1 MSYADCIR
9 IRVSIFTPNAFSMRS
24 AISPER
30 LAFPFNKPESAGRDT
45 PSTFAAAVTDNSAGS
60 TISVRMKS
68 PGCGG
73 FFRGISVSNHL
84 VVVFQF
90 QFADIPLGFIN
101 TKGQAPISGNH
112 QTPHSLA
119 VVGQQMGLPV
129 G

>member
-30 LAFPFNKPESAGRDT
+30 LAFPFNKLESAGRDT
-45 PSTFAAAVTDNSAGS
+45 PSAIAAAVTDNPVGS

-73 FFRGISVSNHL
+73 FFRGISVSIHL
-84 VVVFQF
+84 VVVFKI
-90 QFADIPLGFIN
+90 QFADILVTN
-101 TKGQAPISGNH
+101 SKSQASIAGNH
-112 QTPHSLA
+112 QTPRSLA
-119 VVGQQMGLPV
+119 VAGQQMGL
-129 G
+129 

>member
-30 LAFPFNKPESAGRDT
+30 LAFPFNKLESAGRDT
-45 PSTFAAAVTDNSAGS
+45 PSAIAAAVTDNPVGS

-73 FFRGISVSNHL
+73 FFRGISVSIHL
-84 VVVFQF
+84 MVVFKIQF
-90 QFADIPLGFIN
+90 VDILGKSVIGIGAARRM
-101 TKGQAPISGNH
+101 KPCRKLLDKERH
-112 QTPHSLA
+112 
-119 VVGQQMGLPV
+119 
-129 G
+129 